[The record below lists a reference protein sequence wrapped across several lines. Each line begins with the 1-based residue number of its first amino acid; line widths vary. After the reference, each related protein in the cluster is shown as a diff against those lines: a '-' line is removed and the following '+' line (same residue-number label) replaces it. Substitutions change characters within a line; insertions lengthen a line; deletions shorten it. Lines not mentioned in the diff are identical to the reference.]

1 MLQSIVEELR
11 ELLELEVRPPAAGV
25 KPGFK
30 SASTASPATG
40 IGRTMQRGIL
50 KSPAQR
56 RAEQQQKQILARA
69 KQTAQRQARAA
80 AQTKGLMKKT
90 NTAAPAAGS
99 PT

>member
-30 SASTASPATG
+30 STATASPATG
-40 IGRTMQRGIL
+40 IGRSMQRGIL

-69 KQTAQRQARAA
+69 KQTVQRQNKAA
-80 AQTKGLMKKT
+80 AQTRGLMKKT
-90 NTAAPAAGS
+90 STAPAAGS